1 MVQEH
6 NEGRAKGKDRD
17 HCDRSRLMA
26 FRKAAELTIGVLY
39 AIGAVHQAFF
49 VLQHSEQFYVDMA
62 DQAWFPPSQ
71 AFIERFLVP
80 NSAAITVLV
89 AVFEAT
95 LAIAIL
101 SRGAAVRP
109 ALIAGGVF
117 SAVGALTGGPV
128 ETVGYGLLAVLH
140 LWLAAK
146 RRGDSSENERLAV
159 A

>member
-1 MVQEH
+1 
-6 NEGRAKGKDRD
+6 
-17 HCDRSRLMA
+17 MA

-39 AIGAVHQAFF
+39 AIGAVHQAFY
-49 VLQHSEQFYVDMA
+49 VLQHSEQFYVNMA
-62 DQAWFPPSQ
+62 DQAWLPPAQ

-80 NSAAITVLV
+80 NSVAITVLV

-95 LAIAIL
+95 LAIVIL

-117 SAVGALTGGPV
+117 SIAGALTGGPV
-128 ETVGYGLLAVLH
+128 ETIGYGLLAVLH
-140 LWLAAK
+140 FWLAAK
-146 RRGDSSENERLAV
+146 RHEDSAENTRTAV

>member
-1 MVQEH
+1 
-6 NEGRAKGKDRD
+6 
-17 HCDRSRLMA
+17 MA

-39 AIGAVHQAFF
+39 AIGAVHQAFY
-49 VLQHSEQFYVDMA
+49 VLQHSEQFYVNMA
-62 DQAWFPPSQ
+62 DQAWLPPAQ

-80 NSAAITVLV
+80 NSVAITVLV

-95 LAIAIL
+95 LAIVIL

-117 SAVGALTGGPV
+117 SIAGALTGGPV
-128 ETVGYGLLAVLH
+128 ETIGYGLLAVLH
-140 LWLAAK
+140 FWLAAK
-146 RRGDSSENERLAV
+146 RREDSAENTRTAV

>member
-1 MVQEH
+1 
-6 NEGRAKGKDRD
+6 
-17 HCDRSRLMA
+17 MA

-39 AIGAVHQAFF
+39 AIGAVHQAFY
-49 VLQHSEQFYVDMA
+49 VLQHSEQFYVNMA
-62 DQAWFPPSQ
+62 DQAWLPPAQ

-80 NSAAITVLV
+80 NSVAITVLV

-95 LAIAIL
+95 LAIVIL

-117 SAVGALTGGPV
+117 SIAGALTGGPV
-128 ETVGYGLLAVLH
+128 ETIGYGLLAVLH
-140 LWLAAK
+140 FWLAAK
-146 RRGDSSENERLAV
+146 RCEDSAENTRTAV